1 MITRICKNRM
11 AGGLMLAGL
20 LATMVAGLGTAPALA
35 QASLPAPAQPAMA
48 QAPFAMTYSGRIV
61 VRADRTATEVST
73 KRFKIL
79 APGAIQPLS
88 QQRVAFIE
96 AQQVS
101 RGSLHQRQIDVQ
113 RRVAG
118 RGHRRLQHPA
128 HRLAFQRI
136 RAG

>member
-61 VRADRTATEVST
+61 VRADR
-73 KRFKIL
+73 
-79 APGAIQPLS
+79 IQDPRAGRHS
-88 QQRVAFIE
+88 AAEPAARGVHRGHAE
-96 AQQVS
+96 AGNH
-101 RGSLHQRQIDVQ
+101 RSLH
-113 RRVAG
+113 
-118 RGHRRLQHPA
+118 
-128 HRLAFQRI
+128 
-136 RAG
+136 